1 MEEEST
7 TPKWMQP
14 DFSDIK
20 VGTGTLGIYVNGKL
34 VKRVNGIVAV
44 DPASHKATTFMPIW
58 YVMQIL
64 NDLYIQSSWENGTT
78 WNMWTD
84 NNMVDYTPEENVIS
98 VDEYLSNLDASDDY
112 DGLVAYLYATGNVTY
127 NGANTIDSVYLG
139 GWSQYASQ
147 E

>member
-44 DPASHKATTFMPIW
+44 DPASHKATTFMPF
-58 YVMQIL
+58 
-64 NDLYIQSSWENGTT
+64 GT
-78 WNMWTD
+78 
-84 NNMVDYTPEENVIS
+84 
-98 VDEYLSNLDASDDY
+98 
-112 DGLVAYLYATGNVTY
+112 
-127 NGANTIDSVYLG
+127 
-139 GWSQYASQ
+139 
-147 E
+147 